1 MRSYKLP
8 LKGCQRPGTF
18 VYADGAIVV
27 AFVKTMWSALAYVQ
41 VANFLE
47 SRVIELT
54 TMLFLKLAKLV
65 LKAFLV
71 EQILFRFS

>member
-1 MRSYKLP
+1 MY
-8 LKGCQRPGTF
+8 
-18 VYADGAIVV
+18 VDGAIVV
-27 AFVKTMWSALAYVQ
+27 AFVKMMWSAGAYVQ

-54 TMLFLKLAKLV
+54 TMLLLKLAKLV
-65 LKAFLV
+65 LEAFLV